1 MHEQASRVD
10 HQQSLIRKANN
21 AALQLYTFK
30 LCPFAHRVR
39 LALAE
44 KGIASEAIEVDL
56 KNKPAEFARLSPSG
70 RVPLLLH
77 GQTKLW
83 ESAIINEYLD
93 EAFPDPP
100 LMPASESDRAL
111 ARIWV
116 KFVDERLYASTHGF
130 IFARDVQAR
139 QRLAAEIIESIVFL
153 EDEVMAKHS
162 RSGPY
167 IFGAQ
172 FTLADIALYP
182 WFEQVGALEH
192 LTEFRRPFGCVNL
205 SAWSKKVGERIA
217 VQQYA
222 RTQDWYVENY
232 RTYLGL

>member
-1 MHEQASRVD
+1 MFEQASRVD
-10 HQQSLIRKANN
+10 DSAASTSKPNN
-21 AALQLYTFK
+21 AALLYTFK

-56 KNKPAEFARLSPSG
+56 KNKPAEFTRLSPFG

-77 GQTKLW
+77 GQTTLW

-93 EAFPDPP
+93 EVFPDPP
-100 LMPASESDRAL
+100 LMPASCPDRAL
-111 ARIWV
+111 ARTWV
-116 KFVDERLYASTHGF
+116 KFADERLYAATHGF
-130 IFARDVQAR
+130 IFARDVEAK

-162 RSGPY
+162 KSGPY
-167 IFGAQ
+167 IFGEH

-192 LTEFRRPFGCVNL
+192 LFEFRRPLGCVNL
-205 SAWSKKVGERIA
+205 SAWSKKVGKRKA
-217 VQQYA
+217 VQKCA
-222 RTQDWYVENY
+222 RTHDWYVENY
-232 RTYLGL
+232 RRHLGV